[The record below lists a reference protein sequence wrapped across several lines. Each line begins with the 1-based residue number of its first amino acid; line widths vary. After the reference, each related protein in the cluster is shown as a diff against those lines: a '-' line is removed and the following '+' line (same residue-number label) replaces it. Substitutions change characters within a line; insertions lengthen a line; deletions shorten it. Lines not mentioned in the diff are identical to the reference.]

1 MGSTTHSIEVNA
13 PLRVVYNQWT
23 QFEEFPRFMEG
34 VEEVRQDGPKRLSW
48 KATIAGKDKRWEA
61 EIVEQVPDQRI
72 AWVSIDGTPNAG
84 EVSFESLESELTLI
98 TLTMQYEPEGFL
110 EKAGDVLGIPS
121 SHVEGNLQRFRD
133 FIEQRGKETGGW
145 RGRIGEGTL
154 GSNASAVRQ
163 EETGEVYGAS
173 AVRPEEAQGSRG
185 ASAVRP
191 EEAQGSRGASAVR
204 PEEAQGS
211 YGASA
216 VRQEKARGADEASA
230 VRQEETQD
238 EGDAYSAT
246 GRVPPRESSLSEII
260 EPKKDKIETARM
272 TMEGDDSFP
281 TPEHRSKFAD
291 HPADKPSPLATER
304 IAAEEVPQFY
314 RSTTAPTR
322 DQIARRAYE
331 IYLARGE
338 APGDAQSDWLEAEKE
353 LSQGVSSR

>member
-173 AVRPEEAQGSRG
+173 AVR
-185 ASAVRP
+185 
-191 EEAQGSRGASAVR
+191 
-204 PEEAQGS
+204 
-211 YGASA
+211 
-216 VRQEKARGADEASA
+216 
-230 VRQEETQD
+230 QEETQA

-338 APGDAQSDWLEAEKE
+338 APGNAQSDWLEAEKE
-353 LSQGVSSR
+353 LSEGVSSR

>member
-1 MGSTTHSIEVNA
+1 
-13 PLRVVYNQWT
+13 
-23 QFEEFPRFMEG
+23 
-34 VEEVRQDGPKRLSW
+34 
-48 KATIAGKDKRWEA
+48 
-61 EIVEQVPDQRI
+61 
-72 AWVSIDGTPNAG
+72 
-84 EVSFESLESELTLI
+84 
-98 TLTMQYEPEGFL
+98 MQYEPEGFL

-173 AVRPEEAQGSRG
+173 AVRPEEAQ
-185 ASAVRP
+185 
-191 EEAQGSRGASAVR
+191 
-204 PEEAQGS
+204 
-211 YGASA
+211 
-216 VRQEKARGADEASA
+216 GADEASA

>member
-98 TLTMQYEPEGFL
+98 TLTMQYEAEGFL

-145 RGRIGEGTL
+145 RGRIGEGTV

-173 AVRPEEAQGSRG
+173 AVR
-185 ASAVRP
+185 
-191 EEAQGSRGASAVR
+191 
-204 PEEAQGS
+204 
-211 YGASA
+211 
-216 VRQEKARGADEASA
+216 
-230 VRQEETQD
+230 QEETQA

-281 TPEHRSKFAD
+281 TPEHRS
-291 HPADKPSPLATER
+291 
-304 IAAEEVPQFY
+304 
-314 RSTTAPTR
+314 
-322 DQIARRAYE
+322 
-331 IYLARGE
+331 
-338 APGDAQSDWLEAEKE
+338 
-353 LSQGVSSR
+353 

>member
-173 AVRPEEAQGSRG
+173 AVRPEEAH
-185 ASAVRP
+185 
-191 EEAQGSRGASAVR
+191 
-204 PEEAQGS
+204 GS

-230 VRQEETQD
+230 VRQEETQA

-260 EPKKDKIETARM
+260 GPKKDKIETARM

-304 IAAEEVPQFY
+304 VAAEEVPQFY

-338 APGDAQSDWLEAEKE
+338 APGNAQSDWLEAEKE
-353 LSQGVSSR
+353 LSEGVSSR